1 MQLPNFERKDY
12 RPLVREAMLKSL
24 SVKNTGMAV
33 TTDIGEPNDNHPKNK
48 QEVGRRLSLWAL
60 GTVYGQSVPATSGP
74 LPDGHKIRARDV
86 VLSFEH
92 TEGGLVA
99 RGGELKGFLIAGPT
113 SSGNPRPPRS
123 RATRSWSRSPS
134 VTEPVAVRYAW
145 DSNPHGN
152 LYNGAGLPASP
163 FRTDD
168 GK

>member
-1 MQLPNFERKDY
+1 
-12 RPLVREAMLKSL
+12 MLNSL

-74 LPDGHKIRARDV
+74 LPSGHTIRDRDV
-86 VLSFEH
+86 VLRFQH

-99 RGGELKGFLIAGPT
+99 RGGELKGFLIAGADQQWKPGSATIEGNTVVVSNPT
-113 SSGNPRPPRS
+113 V
-123 RATRSWSRSPS
+123 AK
-134 VTEPVAVRYAW
+134 PVAVSYAW
-145 DSNPHGN
+145 ASNPDGN
-152 LYNGAGLPASP
+152 LFNGAGLPASP

>member
-1 MQLPNFERKDY
+1 M
-12 RPLVREAMLKSL
+12 REAMLNSL

-33 TTDIGEPNDNHPKNK
+33 TTDIGDPNDNHPKNK

-74 LPDGHKIRARDV
+74 LPKDHKIRKSDV
-86 VLSFEH
+86 VLSFQH

-99 RGGELKGFLIAGPT
+99 RGGALKGFLIAGADQQWKPA
-113 SSGNPRPPRS
+113 S
-123 RATRSWSRSPS
+123 ATIEGDTVVVSHSS
-134 VTEPVAVRYAW
+134 VTEPVSVRYAW
-145 DSNPHGN
+145 DSNPQGN